1 MHNNA
6 LGDIKLVQRVM
17 CGRWVCEGG
26 GREGDREPGASS
38 ALFMN
43 GMERLHGRARSR
55 ARLDPASA
63 VQHFDA
69 RAERVC
75 GAQIS
80 IPSRHRSRDFCTSP
94 LASRRGTGEK
104 KKKKSGHIQIGEGRG
119 WEGEGESNEGLRLI
133 LDILCLTFSP
143 PKRKRRGGRSGGRGT
158 RLLQQ
163 SVATG
168 GGS

>member
-1 MHNNA
+1 MELIFTLKLSCAFIMHNNV

-94 LASRRGTGEK
+94 LASRRGTGGK
-104 KKKKSGHIQIGEGRG
+104 KIRTYSD
-119 WEGEGESNEGLRLI
+119 W
-133 LDILCLTFSP
+133 
-143 PKRKRRGGRSGGRGT
+143 GGARMGG
-158 RLLQQ
+158 
-163 SVATG
+163 AK
-168 GGS
+168 